1 MKTQIKINH
10 LSKTFNTLAGPK
22 KALDDVSLEIA
33 EGECVVIGGENGS
46 GKSVLMQI
54 IAGLMD
60 GDKSPETVVSI
71 QPLRGHS
78 TTVEEGVRVYT
89 IGQIEDLTGVKA
101 HVLRYWEEVVPGF
114 TPRKDMAGRRLYS
127 QREVDL
133 ILRLKYLINEKKFTA
148 EGAGRQIIEEAQ
160 AVQDNADLI
169 NQIRECR
176 QLLTETY
183 LKVKKNNDEQ

>member
-1 MKTQIKINH
+1 MYTICRWRR
-10 LSKTFNTLAGPK
+10 
-22 KALDDVSLEIA
+22 VSSRS
-33 EGECVVIGGENGS
+33 ECIE
-46 GKSVLMQI
+46 
-54 IAGLMD
+54 
-60 GDKSPETVVSI
+60 
-71 QPLRGHS
+71 
-78 TTVEEGVRVYT
+78 TTVEEGVRGYT

-114 TPRKDMAGRRLYS
+114 TPRKDMSGRRLYS

-133 ILRLKYLINEKKFTA
+133 ILRLKYLITEKKFTA

-176 QLLTETY
+176 KILTDLY
-183 LKVKKNNDEQ
+183 VGLSDSK